1 MCRSQVFP
9 FTTWVPGIERR
20 LSVLC
25 MSVLPTELSH
35 CSTVFFF
42 PTASETSLMAKASIH
57 ALSSPVYNVAAPYR
71 LVEWMMNESWA
82 LSFQS
87 LSPVSLIN

>member
-9 FTTWVPGIERR
+9 FTKWVLRIELR

-25 MSVLPTELSH
+25 TSVLSTEPSH
-35 CSTVFFF
+35 WLYFFLF
-42 PTASETSLMAKASIH
+42 STASGTSLMAKASIH

-71 LVEWMMNESWA
+71 LVEWMMNE
-82 LSFQS
+82 
-87 LSPVSLIN
+87 